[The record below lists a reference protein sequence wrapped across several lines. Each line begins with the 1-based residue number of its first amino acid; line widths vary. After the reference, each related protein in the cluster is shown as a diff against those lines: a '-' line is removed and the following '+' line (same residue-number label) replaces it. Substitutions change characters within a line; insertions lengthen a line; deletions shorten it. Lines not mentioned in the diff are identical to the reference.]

1 MLFKGHQKT
10 ELCSKD
16 YCPSEFRALFNR
28 IKVVTN
34 IVFLQNSYHP
44 NVCEHIL
51 IFFLVSS
58 KPLEIHQEVH
68 SHRPEGGIEPL
79 RR

>member
-1 MLFKGHQKT
+1 MG
-10 ELCSKD
+10 
-16 YCPSEFRALFNR
+16 RR
-28 IKVVTN
+28 IIFIQIISMIIDRLKYFQ
-34 IVFLQNSYHP
+34 IIFLQNDYHP
-44 NVCEHIL
+44 DVSQHIV

-68 SHRPEGGIEPL
+68 SYRPEGGIEPL

>member
-1 MLFKGHQKT
+1 MPKLQ
-10 ELCSKD
+10 
-16 YCPSEFRALFNR
+16 
-28 IKVVTN
+28 
-34 IVFLQNSYHP
+34 LQNSYHP
-44 NVCEHIL
+44 NLSEHIV

-68 SHRPEGGIEPL
+68 SYRPEGGIEPL